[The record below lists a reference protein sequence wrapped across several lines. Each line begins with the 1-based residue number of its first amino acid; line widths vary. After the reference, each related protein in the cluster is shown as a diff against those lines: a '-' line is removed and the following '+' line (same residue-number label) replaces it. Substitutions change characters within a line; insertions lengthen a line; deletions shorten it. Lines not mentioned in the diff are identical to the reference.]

1 MIHLYIQDKDIHSLR
16 AGITDL
22 NKNHDIQGLLI
33 LSCHANQYDSAE
45 LNQLLKEIDLPITGA
60 ICLELIYE
68 GHTKQEG
75 AIIVGFTES
84 CTQVS
89 IEDLERDELSSALSL
104 QNHNA
109 FDEYSTVFVF
119 VDALAPKKD
128 LLIESLYNSFG
139 LDANYIGGAAASL
152 SFEPFPCVYSSQGLL
167 ESGASI
173 MIVDVKSSI
182 GVSHGWESISRTLK
196 VTEVRENEIISL
208 DWEPAFEVYKS
219 IIEEHSKRQF
229 DDADFF
235 NHTKSYPFGI
245 AKLDSE
251 MIVRDPFK
259 QENGTSVFTLDN
271 IEEGSHICVLYGNM
285 DGLLKGAEQAK
296 LRAET
301 NSFENSQRI
310 IIDCISRVLY
320 MGDQYSKEL
329 QILDPDKK
337 ALGACTFGE
346 IANSGD
352 SFLEIYNKTAV
363 VGQIKTS

>member
-1 MIHLYIQDKDIHSLR
+1 
-16 AGITDL
+16 
-22 NKNHDIQGLLI
+22 
-33 LSCHANQYDSAE
+33 
-45 LNQLLKEIDLPITGA
+45 
-60 ICLELIYE
+60 
-68 GHTKQEG
+68 
-75 AIIVGFTES
+75 
-84 CTQVS
+84 
-89 IEDLERDELSSALSL
+89 
-104 QNHNA
+104 
-109 FDEYSTVFVF
+109 
-119 VDALAPKKD
+119 
-128 LLIESLYNSFG
+128 
-139 LDANYIGGAAASL
+139 
-152 SFEPFPCVYSSQGLL
+152 
-167 ESGASI
+167 
-173 MIVDVKSSI
+173 
-182 GVSHGWESISRTLK
+182 
-196 VTEVRENEIISL
+196 
-208 DWEPAFEVYKS
+208 
-219 IIEEHSKRQF
+219 
-229 DDADFF
+229 
-235 NHTKSYPFGI
+235 
-245 AKLDSE
+245 

-296 LRAET
+296 LRAES